1 VWRAELSPASLLLAI
16 AVGFCPGGAARE
28 ATSLYQRHCA
38 SCHGADRLGGTGP
51 ALLPEN
57 LQRLRQSE
65 AVSVIRD
72 GRPATQMPAFGG
84 VLGQEEIAAMTE
96 LIYRPL
102 PALPDWS
109 LAQIAASRVV
119 LTPAAALTANPDI
132 SPKLGIG
139 AVAA

>member
-1 VWRAELSPASLLLAI
+1 MWPAELSPASLLLAI
-16 AVGFCPGGAARE
+16 AVGFCPGAAAGE

-72 GRPATQMPAFGG
+72 GRPATQMPAF
-84 VLGQEEIAAMTE
+84 AMSWARRKS
-96 LIYRPL
+96 RP
-102 PALPDWS
+102 WRS
-109 LAQIAASRVV
+109 
-119 LTPAAALTANPDI
+119 
-132 SPKLGIG
+132 
-139 AVAA
+139 